1 MPLEKGKENLG
12 RVNRTPCLLA
22 GSSRDSMRIGSF
34 SERMVESGLAAGE
47 ETKGLRARIAG
58 MASVMRAV
66 RLAVGGGVEEL
77 RYYVLSRDDAAEFQT
92 RRRAAADCGMGGL
105 GWIDTCRCS
114 GRRRQ
119 GAQDRRGGVCLRW
132 RSRGRTS
139 EVKSTVGRERKVLIV
154 VVV

>member
-58 MASVMRAV
+58 MASVMRRV
-66 RLAVGGGVEEL
+66 RLAVDGVEEL
-77 RYYVLSRDDAAEFQT
+77 QYYVLRRDDAAEFQT
-92 RRRAAADCGMGGL
+92 RRRAAVLRSMDGL
-105 GWIDTCRCS
+105 D
-114 GRRRQ
+114 
-119 GAQDRRGGVCLRW
+119 
-132 RSRGRTS
+132 
-139 EVKSTVGRERKVLIV
+139 
-154 VVV
+154 